1 VKAANLALRFVLELC
16 LLAALAYSGLQ
27 VSVVLAAVAPLA
39 AATVWGLFISPRA
52 RYPLPRAWWVLVQI
66 VLFGIAVAGLVAT
79 GHGLLGALFG
89 VIIVLN
95 LASVL
100 YWHQSDTVTTHASP

>member
-27 VSVVLAAVAPLA
+27 VNVVL
-39 AATVWGLFISPRA
+39 ATVWGLFISPRA

-95 LASVL
+95 LALVL